1 MSASILSN
9 VRANVMTEQQQLVCS
24 KAEKCGLQGFCIEL
38 SDQFSSPEL
47 YSSLSFEDRMNQCLD
62 RELDNMSV
70 KKFNNLYRNSR
81 IDRRIYLDSVK
92 PDPAQGVDANFLRIL
107 KECNY
112 ITAITNIILM
122 GGTGVGKTTLA
133 FAAAVEAMQKGFS
146 VLYYRMNEL
155 SVKLEDLDEYNRLKK
170 KIRNVRL
177 LIIDDWGL
185 EQITETAVV
194 RLNEI
199 VAVRYNRGPII
210 FTTQLTKENLKKVS
224 NIRGPAMESLMDK
237 LFKASDCY
245 QQIKGESWRGKAGE
259 IRGDGSK

>member
-1 MSASILSN
+1 
-9 VRANVMTEQQQLVCS
+9 MT
-24 KAEKCGLQGFCIEL
+24 QGI
-38 SDQFSSPEL
+38 
-47 YSSLSFEDRMNQCLD
+47 
-62 RELDNMSV
+62 
-70 KKFNNLYRNSR
+70 
-81 IDRRIYLDSVK
+81 
-92 PDPAQGVDANFLRIL
+92 DANFLRIL

>member
-47 YSSLSFEDRMNQCLD
+47 YSSLSFEDRVNQCLD

-92 PDPAQGVDANFLRIL
+92 PDPAQGIDANFLRIL

-224 NIRGPAMESLMDK
+224 NIRGPAMVQFVNLVDLLFFK
-237 LFKASDCY
+237 LFDLKFVY
-245 QQIKGESWRGKAGE
+245 FLY
-259 IRGDGSK
+259 

>member
-1 MSASILSN
+1 M
-9 VRANVMTEQQQLVCS
+9 
-24 KAEKCGLQGFCIEL
+24 
-38 SDQFSSPEL
+38 
-47 YSSLSFEDRMNQCLD
+47 
-62 RELDNMSV
+62 
-70 KKFNNLYRNSR
+70 
-81 IDRRIYLDSVK
+81 
-92 PDPAQGVDANFLRIL
+92 
-107 KECNY
+107 
-112 ITAITNIILM
+112 
-122 GGTGVGKTTLA
+122 
-133 FAAAVEAMQKGFS
+133 
-146 VLYYRMNEL
+146 
-155 SVKLEDLDEYNRLKK
+155 
-170 KIRNVRL
+170 RL

-185 EQITETAVV
+185 EQITETSVV

>member
-81 IDRRIYLDSVK
+81 IDRRIYLD
-92 PDPAQGVDANFLRIL
+92 

>member
-81 IDRRIYLDSVK
+81 IDRRIYLESVK
-92 PDPAQGVDANFLRIL
+92 PDPAQCIDANFLRIL

-199 VAVRYNRGPII
+199 VAVR
-210 FTTQLTKENLKKVS
+210 
-224 NIRGPAMESLMDK
+224 
-237 LFKASDCY
+237 
-245 QQIKGESWRGKAGE
+245 
-259 IRGDGSK
+259 

>member
-70 KKFNNLYRNSR
+70 KKFNNLYR
-81 IDRRIYLDSVK
+81 
-92 PDPAQGVDANFLRIL
+92 LRIL

>member
-81 IDRRIYLDSVK
+81 IDRRIYLD
-92 PDPAQGVDANFLRIL
+92 
-107 KECNY
+107 
-112 ITAITNIILM
+112 AITNIILM

>member
-81 IDRRIYLDSVK
+81 IDRRIYLD
-92 PDPAQGVDANFLRIL
+92 
-107 KECNY
+107 NY